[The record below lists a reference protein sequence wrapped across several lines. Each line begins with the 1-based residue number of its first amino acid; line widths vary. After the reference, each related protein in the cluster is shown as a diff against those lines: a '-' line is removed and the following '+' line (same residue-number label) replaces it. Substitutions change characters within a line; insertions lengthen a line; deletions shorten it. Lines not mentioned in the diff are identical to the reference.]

1 MTSIL
6 NIKYLDI
13 FNIFLKGKKREKLDY
28 ILEPLQA
35 MIQLSFLAFVPI
47 GSKLSINHNILAI
60 QQPSI
65 VQGVIRYFNDDTKDD
80 LYYLFNVIKRFFS
93 YYKFLAD
100 SEHCPLY
107 LLLIEFAKQG
117 LERLINTY
125 TSSNKNSVVHTLK
138 VYRLILD
145 SPELLNNSDS
155 FDIINIEDRNS
166 IDNIFINITK
176 IYTIEEFNIVYNLL
190 LLLKTRD
197 DIELLD
203 GLNTILQ
210 PTHCKIEKWINDNI
224 AL

>member
-1 MTSIL
+1 MTSVL
-6 NIKYLDI
+6 NIKYLDF
-13 FNIFLKGKKREKLDY
+13 FNIFLKTKKREKLDY

-47 GSKLSINHNILAI
+47 GSKLSIHNNLLAI
-60 QQPSI
+60 QRPSV
-65 VQGVIRYFNDDTKDD
+65 VQGVIRYFNEDTKDD

-107 LLLIEFAKQG
+107 LLLIEFSKQG
-117 LERLINTY
+117 LEKLIDTY

-145 SPELLNNSDS
+145 SPELLNNSES
-155 FDIINIEDRNS
+155 LDIIDVEDKSS

-176 IYTIEEFNIVYNLL
+176 IYSIEELNIVYNTL

-197 DIELLD
+197 DMDLID

-210 PTHCKIEKWINDNI
+210 PTHYKIEKWINDNI